1 MKFYRNMS
9 PEDRSIFKFVIAV
22 FLTGVLAVLAVPFLF
37 RL

>member
-9 PEDRSIFKFVIAV
+9 PEDRSNFNFVIAV
-22 FLTGVLAVLAVPFLF
+22 LLTGVLAVLAVPFLF